1 MFEWLNEPHIWLL
14 TGLFMAGILAFIV
27 STLAGGGGALIL
39 VPLLNATVGVNQ
51 TAVVLNLGTFIGR
64 PARLLLFWSD
74 INWRIVA
81 YYAPAAI
88 VGAWLGAYLFTSIK
102 ITWLQLLIGVFLI
115 STLWQFRWGKKQR
128 SFQMPVMA
136 FIPLGFAVS
145 VLGTL
150 VGALGPVLNPFY
162 LNAGLIK
169 ESMIATKT
177 ANSFLMGV
185 AQLSGYAYFGALT
198 GQSMSYG
205 LALGAGAIIG
215 NIIGKKLL
223 QTISTTAFLR
233 WVIAFMVISGAVLI
247 YKGIEGVWF

>member
-1 MFEWLNEPHIWLL
+1 MLEWINDPQIWLMA
-14 TGLFMAGILAFIV
+14 GLFLAGVLAFII

-74 INWRIVA
+74 IDWRIVA
-81 YYAPAAI
+81 YYAPSAI
-88 VGAWLGAYLFTSIK
+88 IGAWLGAYLFTTLK
-102 ITWLQLLIGVFLI
+102 LTWLQLFIGVFLI
-115 STLWQFRWGKKQR
+115 STLFQFRWGKKQR
-128 SFQMPVMA
+128 SFQMPFMA

-162 LNAGLIK
+162 LNAGLMK
-169 ESMIATKT
+169 ESMVATKT
-177 ANSFLMGV
+177 ANSFLMGI

-198 GQSMSYG
+198 GQTMMYG
-205 LALGAGAIIG
+205 LALGIGAIIG
-215 NIIGKKLL
+215 NIIGKKTL
-223 QTISTTAFLR
+223 QKISTTAFLR
-233 WVIAFMVISGAVLI
+233 WVIAFMVISGIMLI
-247 YKGIEGVWF
+247 YQGAGSLWF

>member
-1 MFEWLNEPHIWLL
+1 MLEWINDPQIWLMA
-14 TGLFMAGILAFIV
+14 GLFLAGDLAFII

-74 INWRIVA
+74 IDWRIVA
-81 YYAPAAI
+81 YYAPSAI
-88 VGAWLGAYLFTSIK
+88 IGAWLGAYLFTTLK
-102 ITWLQLLIGVFLI
+102 LTWLQLFIGVFLI
-115 STLWQFRWGKKQR
+115 STLFQFRWGKKQR
-128 SFQMPVMA
+128 SFQMPFMA

-162 LNAGLIK
+162 LNAGLMK
-169 ESMIATKT
+169 ESMVATKT
-177 ANSFLMGV
+177 ANSFLMGI

-198 GQSMSYG
+198 GQTMMYG
-205 LALGAGAIIG
+205 LALGIGAIIG
-215 NIIGKKLL
+215 NIIGKKTL
-223 QTISTTAFLR
+223 QKISSTAFLR
-233 WVIAFMVISGAVLI
+233 WVIAFMVISGIMLI
-247 YKGIEGVWF
+247 YQGAGSLWF